1 MTNQDTQYKIYYDFN
16 INFNP
21 TEVDRRHNF
30 FSKAQTEIRLNGPL
44 ISDPMNYDLAIS
56 KFKIDT
62 ECLPVFIPEM
72 RQPLPAPPA
81 VAAQDTGERDTTYKV
96 WLYYPSNPGGGVLLF
111 LHQVTEGSTVC

>member
-1 MTNQDTQYKIYYDFN
+1 MANQDTQNKIYYDVN

-21 TEVDRRHNF
+21 VEADRRHNF

-44 ISDPMNYDLAIS
+44 ITDPMNYDLAIS

-72 RQPLPAPPA
+72 RQPQVGIPNAGR
-81 VAAQDTGERDTTYKV
+81 DSGERDTTYKV
-96 WLYYPSNPGGGVLLF
+96 WLYYPSDPGIIVPDGYKDKYSVQREL
-111 LHQVTEGSTVC
+111 

>member
-1 MTNQDTQYKIYYDFN
+1 MANQDTQNKIYYDVN

-21 TEVDRRHNF
+21 VEADRRHNF

-44 ISDPMNYDLAIS
+44 ITDPMNYDLAIS

-72 RQPLPAPPA
+72 AQPQTILAPPLI
-81 VAAQDTGERDTTYKV
+81 DKGERNTTYKV
-96 WLYYPSNPGGGVLLF
+96 WLYYPSNGLSCLRGLKLKVKN
-111 LHQVTEGSTVC
+111 